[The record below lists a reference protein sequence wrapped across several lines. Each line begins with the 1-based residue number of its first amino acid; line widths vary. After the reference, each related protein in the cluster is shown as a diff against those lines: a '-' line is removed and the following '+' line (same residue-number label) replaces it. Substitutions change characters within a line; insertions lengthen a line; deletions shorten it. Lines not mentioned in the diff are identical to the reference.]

1 MTDRF
6 EEWVFALVTAC
17 LAWCY
22 RMLYKKIKQQR
33 EENEA
38 LKDGLR
44 SLLKDRLI
52 DNHQKYTSAGS
63 IPIYARESML
73 SMYSAYSSLNG
84 NGTVTHLMEEIEEL
98 PTRPKEVQK

>member
-44 SLLKDRLI
+44 SLLKI
-52 DNHQKYTSAGS
+52 G
-63 IPIYARESML
+63 
-73 SMYSAYSSLNG
+73 
-84 NGTVTHLMEEIEEL
+84 
-98 PTRPKEVQK
+98 